1 MDILGKTTFRLATE
15 NDRSLVEQFCKS
27 QNYSNN
33 TSLEAQIASIS
44 DDIAYNSHDLEDGL
58 RDFHGFSISI
68 DSSNK
73 IEKNK
78 SLINQYINDKLT
90 LEINNEKINFFIID
104 YSLINDVLEVYFTK
118 NFTKKTKDIRI
129 TNQLLI
135 EIYSEQSNI
144 MFLNIFEKKHY
155 YNFTASK
162 IEKSFIY

>member
-1 MDILGKTTFRLATE
+1 VIHFIF
-15 NDRSLVEQFCKS
+15 SLFFFIHPVYIS
-27 QNYSNN
+27 STN
-33 TSLEAQIASIS
+33 IIIS
-44 DDIAYNSHDLEDGL
+44 DEILEIKIKLFRDDLEDGL

-118 NFTKKTKDIRI
+118 NFTKKSKDIRI